1 MTLTERTAILKESSY
16 RLASASEAERNSALL
31 KIAASLRNNA
41 DDILAENRKDLDAA
55 GQSELAGSLLKRL
68 ALTDAKVEQMALGL
82 ESLEKLADPLGNE
95 TLHRELDDGLVL
107 KRVSV
112 PIGLIGVIFESRP
125 DALVQIAGL
134 CLKSGNA
141 VILKGGSEALNT
153 NRILARLIVEAAE
166 SSGDDFRNTIMLVES
181 REEIS
186 SLLELDRYIDLMIPR
201 GSNQLVRY
209 IMDNTKIPVMGHSD
223 GICHIFVDENS
234 DIDKSLELIRD
245 SKCQYP
251 AVCNAIETLLVHEAA
266 AEVIIPKLP
275 GKMPEVKL
283 LGDEGTCKLI
293 AVEPATEEDWDTEYN
308 DYILSV
314 KIVSGLNEAVDFIN
328 THGSH
333 HTDCILTSSAEN
345 ADIFM
350 KGVDSSSAMWNCSTR
365 FADGFRYGFGAEVG
379 ISTGKIH
386 SRGPVGLEGLTIYKY
401 FLTGN
406 GHCVRPYADGEKEFT
421 HKDMK

>member
-1 MTLTERTAILKESSY
+1 MTLKERTAKLKESSY
-16 RLASASEAERNSALL
+16 RLALAGEEDRNSALL
-31 KIAASLRNNA
+31 RIASALREHS
-41 DDILAENRKDLDAA
+41 AEIIAGNMMDLRAA
-55 GQSELAGSLLKRL
+55 EETELAGALLKRL
-68 ALTDAKVEQMALGL
+68 SLTDEKIEQMAIGL
-82 ESLEKLADPLGNE
+82 DSLSELPDPLGRE
-95 TLHRELDDGLVL
+95 SLHRELDDGLVL

-153 NRILARLIVEAAE
+153 NRILAGLIIKAAE
-166 SSGDDFRNTIMLVES
+166 SVSPDFKDTIMLVES

-186 SLLELDRYIDLMIPR
+186 SLLEMDQYIDLMIPR

-223 GICHIFVDENS
+223 GICHIFVDADS
-234 DIDKSLELIRD
+234 DVEKSLELIRD

-251 AVCNAIETLLVHEAA
+251 AVCNAIETLLVHESAA
-266 AEVIIPKLP
+266 DLIIPKLP

-283 LGDEGTCKLI
+283 LGDERTRQLI
-293 AVEPATEEDWDTEYN
+293 DVEAATDEDWDTEYN

-314 KIVSGLNEAVDFIN
+314 KVVSGLKEAVEFIN

-333 HTDCILTSSAEN
+333 HTDCILTSSKSN
-345 ADIFM
+345 ADVFM
-350 KGVDSSSAMWNCSTR
+350 KSVDSSSTMWNCSTR

-401 FLTGN
+401 FLTGD
-406 GHCVRPYADGEKEFT
+406 GHCVQPYADGQKKFT
-421 HKDMK
+421 HKDLV